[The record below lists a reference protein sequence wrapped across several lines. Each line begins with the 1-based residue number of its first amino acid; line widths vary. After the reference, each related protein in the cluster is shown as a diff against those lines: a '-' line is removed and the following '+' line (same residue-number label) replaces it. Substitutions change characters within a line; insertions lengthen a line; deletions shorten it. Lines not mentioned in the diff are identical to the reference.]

1 MMDKITV
8 QHDSAKFQ
16 DSKISQ
22 IWLKMPIQAFKIMF
36 WGREF
41 WPPQIIFYHR
51 DPQKALPYAYAK
63 ARVLRNKWS
72 WSVF

>member
-41 WPPQIIFYHR
+41 
-51 DPQKALPYAYAK
+51 
-63 ARVLRNKWS
+63 
-72 WSVF
+72 